1 VGDAFVVRPGEKV
14 ATDGV
19 VETGTSA
26 VDASMLTG
34 EPVPVEVGPG
44 SEVTGACVN
53 AGGRLVVRATRV
65 GADPG
70 YKTVIDLR
78 PLAEDRGF
86 DEEKAA
92 RKAKLEYT
100 NIAVSPDT
108 LDAPKI
114 KYFLTVL
121 SNAERPALIH
131 CSSGNRA
138 GGFYYAWLVLENGMP
153 EDQAMAQA
161 QAAGLSDPELGQRV
175 QELVNELKASRRPKP

>member
-1 VGDAFVVRPGEKV
+1 MFSRSSLPAVTLLALLALPAFAQAPEPPGF
-14 ATDGV
+14 GI
-19 VETGTSA
+19 
-26 VDASMLTG
+26 
-34 EPVPVEVGPG
+34 P
-44 SEVTGACVN
+44 N
-53 AGGRLVVRATRV
+53 ATRPEE
-65 GADPG
+65 GLLIAGQPTARQLKAAARAG

-78 PLAEDRGF
+78 QLSEDRGF

-108 LDAPKI
+108 LGGPTI

-131 CSSGNRA
+131 CASGNRA
-138 GGFYYAWLVLENGMP
+138 AGLYYAWLVLENGMP

-161 QAAGLSDPELGQRV
+161 RAAGLSDPDLGGRIH
-175 QELVNELKASRRPKP
+175 ELVSELKASRRPRP

>member
-1 VGDAFVVRPGEKV
+1 MFPRSFLPAVSLLALLALPAFAQAPEPPGF
-14 ATDGV
+14 GI
-19 VETGTSA
+19 
-26 VDASMLTG
+26 
-34 EPVPVEVGPG
+34 P
-44 SEVTGACVN
+44 N
-53 AGGRLVVRATRV
+53 AIQPEEGLLIAGQPTAKQLKAA
-65 GADPG
+65 GKAG

-138 GGFYYAWLVLENGMP
+138 AGFYYAWLVLENGMP
-153 EDQAMAQA
+153 EDQAFAQA
-161 QAAGLSDPELGQRV
+161 QAAGLLDPDLGSRI
-175 QELVNELKASRRPKP
+175 QELVNELKSSRRPKP